1 MALWKV
7 LDPRSKRS
15 AVSTA
20 GSSNSFCLGSGLKFG
35 QVRLSG
41 ISTPSHLTP
50 DPLLLVYRTQM
61 GHPFHNESGL
71 KFRIV
76 LMSRR
81 RESSYALYNPMSK
94 RHHDLKYSPA
104 MARRPL
110 YLSSRATLMRRALPI
125 FKSCRQLAL
134 LIIHRSRP
142 VYLQQYF
149 IIT

>member
-61 GHPFHNESGL
+61 GHPFHNRSGL
-71 KFRIV
+71 KFGQGPIRIWPYGKSLTPDLTTGLRFSAILLLV
-76 LMSRR
+76 LGLTSHPQLDLG
-81 RESSYALYNPMSK
+81 SSVQCKIIIIILFFCYGSNF
-94 RHHDLKYSPA
+94 
-104 MARRPL
+104 
-110 YLSSRATLMRRALPI
+110 LS
-125 FKSCRQLAL
+125 
-134 LIIHRSRP
+134 
-142 VYLQQYF
+142 
-149 IIT
+149 